1 MRTTADM
8 RGFVREACAM
18 LARQRDLAG
27 FDVYASSSEHRVA
40 RINYTSDIPARGV
53 EEFKSLDADG
63 FAIRIAMARDP
74 HATGNAA
81 IAGDMTIGAV
91 REALERARRAVIV
104 DPHFPGLPRGP
115 KRLRTIPASAEKS
128 RLMGAK
134 DEILAAAAW
143 RIVGGAL
150 AAFRARMKLAM
161 PRPGLVIGGDLSLIR
176 DRIAIG
182 GSNFDDVRNDESARF
197 ASSVTALVEALNAK
211 GSATAMG
218 LTLEELNRAGARLGR
233 EALIR
238 ALALRHGERPRH
250 GTFRVVI
257 GPQPIAEILNYM
269 VVPSLTA
276 GAFQAANSAYQG
288 RFGELVMDERIS
300 LADDPGAPAGSIRRT
315 ITCEGLPAERTEL
328 VRHGRL
334 CGLLANTYDAHRL
347 LADERRAEKLGAG
360 APAEPAF
367 PPHSAYRM
375 GESSARRFD
384 GHPGAAATNLLMTA
398 GAGVSD
404 AELIRA
410 VGDGIY
416 VGRVWYTYPING
428 QRAGDFTC
436 TISGDSYVIR
446 GGRLA
451 APLAPN
457 HFRINANISEIFS
470 NPIGIARR
478 PRPAMVWGS
487 PEAYIVPPIA
497 IDKLDLSAIAS
508 AESD

>member
-1 MRTTADM
+1 MRTTAEM
-8 RGFVREACAM
+8 RGFIREACAM

-27 FDVYASSSEHRVA
+27 FEVYASSSEHRVA

-74 HATGNAA
+74 RETGNSA
-81 IAGDMTIGAV
+81 IAGDLTIDAA
-91 REALERARRAVIV
+91 RDALERARRSVIV

-115 KRLRTIPASAEKS
+115 KRLRTISASAEKAP
-128 RLMGAK
+128 LMGAK
-134 DEILAAAAW
+134 DELLAAAAW

-150 AAFRARMKLAM
+150 AAYRAKMKLAM
-161 PRPGLVIGGDLSLIR
+161 PQPGLVIGGDLSLIR

-182 GSNFDDVRNDESARF
+182 GSNFDDIRTDESARF
-197 ASSVTALVEALNAK
+197 ASSVTALVEAIEAK
-211 GSATAMG
+211 GTATAMG
-218 LTLEELNRAGARLGR
+218 VSAEELTGAGARLGR
-233 EALIR
+233 EAIIR
-238 ALALRHGERPRH
+238 ALALRHGERPRP
-250 GTFRVVI
+250 GTYRVVM

-300 LADDPGAPAGSIRRT
+300 LADDPGARAGSVRRR
-315 ITCEGLPAERTEL
+315 ITCEGLPAERTEM
-328 VRHGRL
+328 VRNGRL

-347 LADERRAEKLGAG
+347 LTDEHRAEKLGG
-360 APAEPAF
+360 SAPAELAF
-367 PPHSAYRM
+367 PPHNAYRM

-384 GHPGAAATNLLMTA
+384 GHPGATATNLLMTA
-398 GAGVSD
+398 RAGVSE

-416 VGRVWYTYPING
+416 IGRVWYTYPING

-436 TISGDSYVIR
+436 TVSGDSYVIR

-470 NPIGIARR
+470 KPIAIARR
-478 PRPAMVWGS
+478 ARHAMVWGS
-487 PEAYIVPPIA
+487 PEAYIVPPLA
-497 IDKLDLSAIAS
+497 IEKLILSAIGA

>member
-1 MRTTADM
+1 MRSIAEM
-8 RGFVREACAM
+8 RGFIRTARAM

-27 FDVYASSSEHRVA
+27 FEVYASSSEHRVA

-53 EEFKSLDADG
+53 EEFKSLNADG
-63 FAIRIAMARDP
+63 FAVRIAMARDP
-74 HATGNAA
+74 HETGNAA
-81 IAGDMTIGAV
+81 IAGDLTIDAV
-91 REALERARRAVIV
+91 REALERARRAVIA
-104 DPHFPGLPRGP
+104 DPHFPGLPQGP
-115 KRLRTIPASAEKS
+115 KRLRTIPPGADESP
-128 RLMGAK
+128 LMGAK

-161 PRPGLVIGGDLSLIR
+161 PQPGLVIGGDLSLIR

-197 ASSVTALVEALNAK
+197 ASSVTALVEAFEAK

-218 LTLEELNRAGARLGR
+218 ITLEELNRAGARLGR

-238 ALALRHGERPRH
+238 ALALRHGERPH
-250 GTFRVVI
+250 PGTFRVVM

-276 GAFQAANSAYQG
+276 GAFQAGNSAYQG
-288 RFGELVMDERIS
+288 SFGELVMDERFS
-300 LADDPGAPAGSIRRT
+300 LADDPGAPAGSIRRR

-328 VRHGRL
+328 IRYGRL
-334 CGLLANTYDAHRL
+334 RGLLANTYDAHRL
-347 LADERRAEKLGAG
+347 LTDERRAEKLGPA
-360 APAEPAF
+360 APAELAF

-384 GHPGAAATNLLMTA
+384 GHPGAAATNLIMTA
-398 GAGVSD
+398 RAGVSD

-446 GGRLA
+446 DGRLA

-457 HFRINANISEIFS
+457 HFRINANIAEIFS
-470 NPIGIARR
+470 NPIGVARR
-478 PRPAMVWGS
+478 SRPAMVWGS
-487 PEAYIVPPIA
+487 PEAYIVPSIA
-497 IDKLDLSAIAS
+497 LDKLDLSAIAS
-508 AESD
+508 AGSD

>member
-63 FAIRIAMARDP
+63 FAIRIAMAHDP

-218 LTLEELNRAGARLGR
+218 VTLEELNRAGARLGR

-250 GTFRVVI
+250 GTFRVVM

-276 GAFQAANSAYQG
+276 SAFQAANSAYQG

-300 LADDPGAPAGSIRRT
+300 LADDPGAPAGSIHRT

-487 PEAYIVPPIA
+487 PEAYIVPPVA
-497 IDKLDLSAIAS
+497 IDKLALSAIAS

>member
-8 RGFVREACAM
+8 RGFIRAACAM

-27 FDVYASSSEHRVA
+27 FEVYASSSEHRVA

-53 EEFKSLDADG
+53 EEFKSLNADG
-63 FAIRIAMARDP
+63 FAVRIVMARDP
-74 HATGNAA
+74 HETGNAA
-81 IAGDMTIGAV
+81 IAGDLTIDAV

-104 DPHFPGLPRGP
+104 DPHFPGLPQGP
-115 KRLRTIPASAEKS
+115 RRLRTIPPSAEKS
-128 RLMGAK
+128 DLMGAK

-182 GSNFDDVRNDESARF
+182 GSNFDDIRGDESARF
-197 ASSVTALVEALNAK
+197 ASSITALVEALEAK

-218 LTLEELNRAGARLGR
+218 VTREELNRAGECLGR
-233 EALIR
+233 EAMSR

-250 GTFRVVI
+250 GTFRVVM

-288 RFGELVMDERIS
+288 RFGELVMDERFS
-300 LADDPGAPAGSIRRT
+300 LADDPRAPAGSIRRR
-315 ITCEGLPAERTEL
+315 ITCEGLPAKRTEL
-328 VRHGRL
+328 VRYGRL

-347 LADERRAEKLGAG
+347 LADERRAEKLGAS
-360 APAEPAF
+360 APAELAF

-384 GHPGAAATNLLMTA
+384 GHPGAAATNLVMTA
-398 GAGVSD
+398 SGGVSD

-457 HFRINANISEIFS
+457 HFRINANIADIFS
-470 NPIGIARR
+470 KPIAIGRR
-478 PRPAMVWGS
+478 SRSAMVWGS
-487 PEAYIVPPIA
+487 PETYIVPPIA
-497 IDKLDLSAIAS
+497 IAELDLSAIAS
-508 AESD
+508 AETD